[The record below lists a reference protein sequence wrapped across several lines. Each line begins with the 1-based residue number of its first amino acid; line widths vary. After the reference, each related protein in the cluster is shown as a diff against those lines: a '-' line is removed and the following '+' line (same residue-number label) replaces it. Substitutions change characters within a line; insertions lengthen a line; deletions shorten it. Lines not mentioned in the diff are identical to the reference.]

1 MDIEFEKLGAD
12 VVVLYDNST
21 DSSGLQELRFSGIP
35 VGLGDFEQAL
45 DEDGQHIADQYVLTL
60 DDDAP
65 ASTVVSFISGDRV
78 TVNGTE
84 YDKAGSAEVDIPYG
98 NSTIT
103 IVSVGVTY
111 IMNLNRSYPYSGGG
125 STGYKVK
132 VEPTENGTVTV
143 SPTSPKKGDTVT
155 ITATPDEDYK
165 VGTVT
170 VTDEDIEGE
179 LKPYINRATRM
190 VTVDRP
196 AENGDTVVIDFEGF
210 MDGKPFDGG
219 KGEGHSLE
227 LGSNSFIPGFEDQ
240 LVGAKAGDE
249 KDVNVSF
256 PEDYHAQEL
265 AGKPALFKVKVHEV
279 KEKQLPTLDD
289 EFAKDVSEFD
299 TLDAF
304 KKDLADKLTKRREEQ
319 AERTFQAAVM
329 EQVMNNMEVDIP
341 DAMVEFEA
349 DNMVNDMAQR
359 IQSQGIPFDQYLSMM
374 GMNMNMMHE
383 QAKAAAMER
392 VRRDLALGAVVDAEQ
407 IAISDEEVEEEYKR
421 LAEEYHMELD
431 KVKQAVEAENVRK
444 ELSVKKAEQL
454 IYDSAKAG
462 KAPAKKKAAAKKTE
476 EKAEEPAEGEA
487 KPKRTRK
494 APAKKAEEPAGEAEA
509 KPKKRAPAKKKEAEK
524 TEE

>member
-1 MDIEFEKLGAD
+1 MNVKSVEKKEKSIVELVIEVGAEEFEAAVQKVYLKQRGKIAIPGFRKGHAPRKIIEAMYGTGVFYEDAINDVYPEAYAKAVEQEKLDAVAWPKVEVESVGKEGLVFKAAVTVRPEVKLGE
-12 VVVLYDNST
+12 YK
-21 DSSGLQELRFSGIP
+21 GLTAEK
-35 VGLGDFEQAL
+35 
-45 DEDGQHIADQYVLTL
+45 
-60 DDDAP
+60 P
-65 ASTVVSFISGDRV
+65 A
-78 TVNGTE
+78 
-84 YDKAGSAEVDIPYG
+84 
-98 NSTIT
+98 
-103 IVSVGVTY
+103 
-111 IMNLNRSYPYSGGG
+111 
-125 STGYKVK
+125 
-132 VEPTENGTVTV
+132 
-143 SPTSPKKGDTVT
+143 
-155 ITATPDEDYK
+155 
-165 VGTVT
+165 VT
-170 VTDEDIEGE
+170 VTDEDVEGE

-190 VTVDRP
+190 VAVDRK
-196 AENGDTVVIDFEGF
+196 AKTGDTVVIDFEGF

-219 KGEGHSLE
+219 KGENHSLE

-240 LVGAKAGDE
+240 LAGVKAGDE

-256 PEDYHAQEL
+256 PEDYHASEL
-265 AGKPALFKVKVHEV
+265 AGKPAVFKVKVHEV
-279 KEKQLPTLDD
+279 KEKQLPTVDD

-299 TLDAF
+299 TLEAF

-329 EQVMNNMEVDIP
+329 EQVVSNMEVDIP

-392 VRRDLALGAVVDAEQ
+392 VRRDLALGAVVEAEH
-407 IAISDEEVEEEYKR
+407 ITVSDEDVEAEYKR

-431 KVKQAVEAENVRK
+431 QVKQAVEAENLRK
-444 ELSVKKAEQL
+444 ELSVKKAEQV

-462 KAPAKKKAAAKKTE
+462 KAPAKKKAAPKKKAE
-476 EKAEEPAEGEA
+476 DKAEEPAEAAE

-494 APAKKAEEPAGEAEA
+494 APAKKAEEPAAEGEA

>member
-1 MDIEFEKLGAD
+1 MNVKSVEKKEKSTVELVIEVGAEEFEAAVQKVYLKQRGKIAIPGFRKGHAPRKIIEAMYGTGVFYEDAINDVYPGAYAQAVEQEKL
-12 VVVLYDNST
+12 
-21 DSSGLQELRFSGIP
+21 
-35 VGLGDFEQAL
+35 
-45 DEDGQHIADQYVLTL
+45 
-60 DDDAP
+60 DAVAWP
-65 ASTVVSFISGDRV
+65 SV
-78 TVNGTE
+78 
-84 YDKAGSAEVDIPYG
+84 EV
-98 NSTIT
+98 
-103 IVSVGVTY
+103 VSVGKEGLTFKAV
-111 IMNLNRSYPYSGGG
+111 
-125 STGYKVK
+125 
-132 VEPTENGTVTV
+132 VTV
-143 SPTSPKKGDTVT
+143 RPEVKLGQYKDL
-155 ITATPDEDYK
+155 TAEKPA
-165 VGTVT
+165 VT

-392 VRRDLALGAVVDAEQ
+392 ARRDLALGAVVEAEH
-407 IAISDEEVEEEYKR
+407 ITVSDEDVEAEYKR
-421 LAEEYHMELD
+421 LADEYHMELD
-431 KVKQAVEAENVRK
+431 QVKQAVEAENLRK
-444 ELSVKKAEQL
+444 ELSVKKAEQV

-462 KAPAKKKAAAKKTE
+462 KAPAKKKAAPKK
-476 EKAEEPAEGEA
+476 KAEDKAGESAEAAE

-494 APAKKAEEPAGEAEA
+494 APAKKAEEPAAEGET